1 MNIVSEDTL
10 VAVPDTGSG
19 LRQDDLGRLFE
30 PFYAMK
36 RDGLGMGLPI
46 CRSIIEAHGAGYGLS
61 RTSRGAQHFNSLYLL
76 DGRTFLQVRLCRPM
90 AHRDISR

>member
-1 MNIVSEDTL
+1 VNIVSEDTL

-36 RDGLGMGLPI
+36 RDGLGMGLPDLPLD
-46 CRSIIEAHGAGYGLS
+46 Y
-61 RTSRGAQHFNSLYLL
+61 RGARGWLWAIPNEPRGAAFQFTL
-76 DGRTFLQVRLCRPM
+76 PP
-90 AHRDISR
+90 